1 MAFDF
6 AVANLE
12 LVNGLLE
19 TSTRA
24 GFVVALGARSNN
36 PAMPAKIQAFAE
48 NNLPEA
54 SRGGA
59 KRALTAIA
67 VRKAAADRLRAA
79 TAAWLAGS

>member
-6 AVANLE
+6 AVANLA

-24 GFVVALGARSNN
+24 AFIPTLGARSNN
-36 PAMPAKIQAFAE
+36 PAMPAKITAFAE
-48 NNLPEA
+48 TNLPEA

-67 VRKAAADRLRAA
+67 VRKAAADRLR
-79 TAAWLAGS
+79 TAVSAWLAGS